1 MEVNNGI
8 KLNGIA
14 VRNVTGGNYVCDD
27 NPLPVKVIGGG
38 ISEGGGSGGGSD
50 ISLPTDDNGN
60 VLMNLNAIGTS
71 QSLGVNVTGVDSG
84 VTLGVSLDNVTTTTS
99 VPVSIKNTSIP
110 VSGSVGITGT
120 PSVIIKS
127 AESAVPISGNVG
139 ISGTPD
145 VNITNS
151 SLNVNV
157 ANTSAIKTSISNT
170 PNVNLSSVGS
180 GVKVPVEWSGTPSF
194 TLGGIGS
201 GINTSNPIPTLDTG
215 GYTLDIQNATFI
227 SGSGYNKDWNSP
239 TTGFSPLF
247 TATNQRVRLLGV
259 ASEANQIFAFQKPNV
274 FTIYFPCNLV
284 IDLIG
289 LQNGSFNGS
298 ADQGFCSVVNS
309 NTVGILLMYWV
320 YS

>member
-1 MEVNNGI
+1 MDVNNGI

-14 VRNVTGGNYVCDD
+14 VRNVTGGNYVCDE

-38 ISEGGGSGGGSD
+38 ISEGGGSSGGSD

-71 QSLGVNVTGVDSG
+71 QSLGVNITGVDEG
-84 VTLGVSLDNVTTTTS
+84 VS
-99 VPVSIKNTSIP
+99 VPVS
-110 VSGSVGITGT
+110 GDVGITGT
-120 PSVIIKS
+120 PSIIIKS
-127 AESAVPISGNVG
+127 SDATLPVSVGGDVSVTAKSALPISGNVG
-139 ISGTPD
+139 ISGTP
-145 VNITNS
+145 
-151 SLNVNV
+151 NVNV
-157 ANTSAIKTSISNT
+157 SNTSAIKTSISNT
-170 PNVNLSSVGS
+170 PNVNLASVGS

-215 GYTLDIQNATFI
+215 GYTLYEQNATFI

-239 TTGFSPLF
+239 QTGFTPLF

-259 ASEANQIFAFQKPNV
+259 ASEPNQIFAFQKPNV
-274 FTIYFPCNLV
+274 FTIYFPCNVV

-309 NTVGILLMYWV
+309 NSVGILLMYWV